1 MKLETMSKN
10 IVKLI
15 QQLSLN
21 DGLAM
26 LIANDVVDPFDPNLP
41 AVDKKNLFMPND
53 FVNSRLYPLAFDPD
67 ATLNDRTFVRV
78 YYNQGQLD
86 NTEVIA
92 ESQINI
98 DIIVAKSLWL
108 IHDINGNPVVRPYE
122 IMGRII
128 DLLGS
133 RSANTSIKLQ
143 FDGFQQLAVNGK
155 FECVRLYANY
165 FSVEA

>member
-1 MKLETMSKN
+1 MKLESMSKN

-15 QQLSLN
+15 QQLSMN
-21 DGLAM
+21 DGLAK
-26 LIANDVVDPFDPNLP
+26 LIANDAVDPFDQKLP

-53 FVNSRLYPLAFDPD
+53 FVNSRLYPFPFDPE
-67 ATLNDRTFVRV
+67 ATLSDKTFIRV

-86 NTEVIA
+86 KGEVIA
-92 ESQINI
+92 ESDIHI

-108 IHDINGNPVVRPYE
+108 IHDINGNPVIRPYE

-133 RSANTSIKLQ
+133 RGVNTSIKLK
-143 FDGFQQLAVNGK
+143 FDGFQHLAINGK
-155 FECVRLYANY
+155 FDCLRLYANY